1 MWANYRVYGWW
12 LCPNFAELSAVG
24 IGAFYS
30 RLAFEKLSAFETFT
44 KKYLRHTTT
53 LRQRLT

>member
-24 IGAFYS
+24 KSFYS